1 MMAARL
7 DSSSIGAQS
16 VSSDSASA
24 YHVLR
29 LTAELDFDVFGLAL
43 HDGVARNKRSH

>member
-16 VSSDSASA
+16 VSSDSALA
-24 YHVLR
+24 YDVLR
-29 LTAELDFDVFGLAL
+29 LTTTTDFDVIGLAL
-43 HDGVARNKRSH
+43 HDGVVRNKRSR

>member
-24 YHVLR
+24 YRVLR
-29 LTAELDFDVFGLAL
+29 LTTEIDFDVFGLAL
-43 HDGVARNKRSH
+43 HDGIFRNKCSH